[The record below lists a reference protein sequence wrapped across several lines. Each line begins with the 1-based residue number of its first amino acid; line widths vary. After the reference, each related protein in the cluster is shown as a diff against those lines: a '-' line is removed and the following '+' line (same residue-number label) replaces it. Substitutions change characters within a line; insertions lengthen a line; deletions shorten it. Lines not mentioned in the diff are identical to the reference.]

1 MRIRHQQETTGTSA
15 FTLIEVIVC
24 MAIVGVV
31 FVSLYGGMAFGY
43 STVALARENL
53 RATQI
58 LVEKME
64 VIRLYNWDQITSGTN
79 VPTTFTAAYYPDGTT
94 NQQGVTYSGT
104 VDISKYDLKNNYDN
118 NMRLITVGLTWT
130 TGNLERSR
138 TLSTTYSRYGMQN
151 YSY

>member
-1 MRIRHQQETTGTSA
+1 MRIRHQQQTTGTSA

-104 VDISKYDLKNNYDN
+104 VGISKYALKNNYDD